1 MEVKR
6 IVVDELP
13 KNCASC
19 FYCGT
24 DYSERPV
31 CFALEKE
38 KDIGYVVLGYRYPEI
53 RPSWCPLQVEDECV
67 YTGEYGGYDEY
78 GDVIFFSK
86 KTTCSDSHFQK
97 VSIPNNTFCPNCGKR
112 IRYEEE

>member
-1 MEVKR
+1 MKVKR

-38 KDIGYVVLGYRYPEI
+38 KDIGYVVLGDRYPET
-53 RPSWCPLQVEDECV
+53 RPSWCPLQVEDECMWKIETSLKGSRFEWRV
-67 YTGEYGGYDEY
+67 YKSPHEGVVESMGGR
-78 GDVIFFSK
+78 F
-86 KTTCSDSHFQK
+86 
-97 VSIPNNTFCPNCGKR
+97 TFCPVCGKR

>member
-1 MEVKR
+1 MEVKQ
-6 IVVDELP
+6 IVVDELLDGY
-13 KNCASC
+13 KNKKSVVEVEIYAS
-19 FYCGT
+19 YINE
-24 DYSERPV
+24 SN
-31 CFALEKE
+31 K
-38 KDIGYVVLGYRYPEI
+38 YVTEYYHNFI
-53 RPSWCPLQVEDECV
+53 DNPLQVEDECV